1 MQRMLLL
8 CCLLVAVSA
17 AWCRTVKLPA
27 AFDNGAYPVQVT
39 LGELTADWFKVKVPV
54 VDGGDT
60 LLLLRL
66 MVTGM
71 PGQELDLSLTQGQ
84 LVNLSGRLYLVV
96 YQLKNQLP
104 PTAEGMGAQAALTPQ
119 TLLYPSLVSMSDL
132 MTLIYAGPF
141 NLEQEMR
148 EQARMM
154 EERARMMEERARQAR
169 ERADREVLAEAG
181 HGDNEARLKGTLR
194 LMRQAINRFKADTG
208 AYPAAL
214 ADLVLPREKAPANGI
229 DADGKP
235 VAIAAG
241 TYAGPYLPAA
251 SGVPE
256 APGIP
261 PNPYVDTRHEV
272 PNPALVSTHWQY
284 KNGFV
289 GVPEYL
295 FGILTSDGRMLGE
308 L

>member
-39 LGELTADWFKVKVPV
+39 LGELTADWFKVKVPAPE
-54 VDGGDT
+54 GIDT
-60 LLLLRL
+60 TLILRL
-66 MVTGM
+66 MTHDASWA
-71 PGQELDLSLTQGQ
+71 PDLTLTQGQ

-104 PTAEGMGAQAALTPQ
+104 TTAEGMGAQAALTPQ

-132 MTLIYAGPF
+132 TTLSYAGPF
-141 NLEQEMR
+141 NLEQEIR

-154 EERARMMEERARQAR
+154 EERARLQEERARQAR
-169 ERADREVLAEAG
+169 ERAGREVLAEAG

-261 PNPYVDTRHEV
+261 PNPYVDTRHEE